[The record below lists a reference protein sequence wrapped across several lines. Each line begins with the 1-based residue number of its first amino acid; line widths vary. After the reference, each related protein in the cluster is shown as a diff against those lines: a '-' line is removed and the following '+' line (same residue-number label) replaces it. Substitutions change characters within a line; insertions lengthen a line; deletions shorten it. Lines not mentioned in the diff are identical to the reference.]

1 MRKQNE
7 PIIPIVIQKSDKV
20 NAFVMLDRDF
30 YCEKLVKHDH
40 LDSNINVKIDSNS
53 DKKFFQ
59 N

>member
-20 NAFVMLDRDF
+20 TAFIMLDREF
-30 YCEKLVKHDH
+30 YYEKLVKHDH